1 MFSTVDLP
9 APFGPIME
17 MTERLGMSKLTPS
30 TTALPSYFF
39 RQFLDKQRY
48 TLLRV
53 SRR

>member
-39 RQFLDKQRY
+39 
-48 TLLRV
+48 V
-53 SRR
+53 SSLTNNATPSFV